1 MAITLEIGYYNTF
14 ILSGGVAA
22 GDWHVEE
29 SRMRGGFNDKSVDF
43 GVHAHMVDEE
53 YTTRTRENALMHSGV
68 YNSKTKTNNT
78 NQFPIGQDI
87 TRAVDIG
94 NGSIQKLHA
103 EDTDLTI
110 FQENKVMKAQI
121 DKDMIYT
128 AEGQPIAT
136 LSNVVMGN
144 IRPILGKYG
153 ISTDPESF
161 AVHGGRKYFADKNRG
176 VVLRLSQDGLTPI
189 SMYGMKDF
197 FRDNL
202 QNSTVIYGMYDEV
215 KDIYI
220 LSMQGSANSLKGG
233 KSPLNGSVLTETP
246 GYLTLGFSEKST
258 GWVSLY
264 SYKPTFGLSLTN
276 KFYTF
281 NRHDLFEHYYP
292 NTLYNYWYVPSRS
305 YPSYV
310 NVIMNDEPSVIKNFL
325 TINYEGSADWS
336 MDSASAR
343 SRKNAG
349 AYNSITEEAYKIP
362 KFNVTILDEN
372 KLQLNVGFEEKENKF
387 FKQLRR
393 NYPTHLTEGEMTGA
407 FNDNSY
413 HETTGLKGEYLDIT
427 MLYWNPSGGVV
438 AADLFSVSNEVAL
451 SSN

>member
-14 ILSGGVAA
+14 ILSGGAER

-43 GVHAHMVDEE
+43 GVHAHMIDEE
-53 YTTRTRENALMHSGV
+53 YTTRTRENALMHSGI

-87 TRAVDIG
+87 TRSVDIS

-110 FQENKVMKAQI
+110 LQENKVMKAQI
-121 DKDMIYT
+121 DKDIIYT
-128 AEGQPIAT
+128 AEGQPITT
-136 LSNVVMGN
+136 LSDVVIGN

-153 ISTDPESF
+153 IGTNPESF
-161 AVHGGRKYFADKNRG
+161 ASFGGRKYFADKNRG

-202 QNSTVIYGMYDEV
+202 QLATTIHGIYDEV

-220 LSMQGSANSLKGG
+220 LSMQGNIALKGG
-233 KSPLNGSVLTETP
+233 KSPLNGSVLTETT
-246 GYLTLGFSEKST
+246 GHLTLGFSEKST

-264 SYKPTFGLSLTN
+264 SYQPNFGISLTN

-281 NRHDLFEHYYP
+281 SRHDLYEHYHSGAY
-292 NTLYNYWYVPSRS
+292 YNFWYEASRTH
-305 YPSYV
+305 PSYV
-310 NVIMNDEPSVIKNFL
+310 NVVMNDEPSVIKNFL

-336 MDSASAR
+336 MDSAR
-343 SRKNAG
+343 SRKNAEG
-349 AYNSITEEAYKIP
+349 YNFITEEAYKIP
-362 KFNVTILDEN
+362 TFNVTILDEN

-387 FKQLRR
+387 FKQLKR
-393 NYPTHLTEGEMTGA
+393 NYPTTNGEDMTGA
-407 FNDNSY
+407 FNDNAY
-413 HETTGLKGEYLDIT
+413 YETTGLKGEYLDVT
-427 MLYWNPSGGVV
+427 MLHYIPT
-438 AADLFSVSNEVAL
+438 AAVLPANLFSVSNEVAL